1 MRFHHAQ
8 LVTICIAALLANVSG
23 AEFFHTDGAWAMLV
37 DGGVRVWG
45 DRSRGGDA
53 SRVQERISFGV
64 RTVVATKSAFAALK
78 EDGSVISWGKESA
91 GGDSSDAN
99 LAGGVVKVV
108 ASAHA
113 FAALRAD
120 GGVSVWGS
128 LETKA
133 TDEDSEG
140 DESDGL
146 DAIGSGVVDVIP
158 SSNAFACLKEED
170 RKQVIYTWDGNSMQK
185 VYEGMTSQSKVVALV
200 GGLSSFAALKA
211 DGSVFTWGDPNFG
224 GDSSAVRMHLQS
236 GILSLENRGF
246 DRGFIAWKANST
258 AVIWGHNTQGVP
270 LSSQILQA
278 RQVELTPGNTD
289 FKFRTHKRYQKIK

>member
-8 LVTICIAALLANVSG
+8 IVATCIAALLANVSG
-23 AEFFHTDGAWAMLV
+23 AEFFHTDGAWALLV
-37 DGGVRVWG
+37 HGGVRVWG
-45 DRSRGGDA
+45 DRDRGGDA

-64 RTVVATKSAFAALK
+64 RKVVATESAFAALK

-91 GGDSSDAN
+91 GGDSSNAN
-99 LAGGVVKVV
+99 LHDVVKVV

-128 LETKA
+128 LETRQA
-133 TDEDSEG
+133 DEDSEG

-146 DAIGSGVVDVIP
+146 ERLDVTLDTIRSVVDVIP
-158 SSNAFACLKEED
+158 SSNAFAFLKEEGD
-170 RKQVIYTWDGNSMQK
+170 RKDQVIYTWDGNSMHK
-185 VYEGMTSQSKVVALV
+185 VYEGRNSHSKVVAVV
-200 GGLSSFAALKA
+200 GGLSSFAGLKA

-236 GILSLENRGF
+236 GVLSLEQRSIF
-246 DRGFIAWKANST
+246 DRGFVAWKANST

-270 LSSQILQA
+270 LKSQILRA
-278 RQVELTPGNTD
+278 RQVQLTPG
-289 FKFRTHKRYQKIK
+289 